1 MSVGSWVFRS
11 FALTQP
17 VLRGTREPAKGGIGE
32 LRERRACPFASRRGN
47 GSESM
52 AFFGLLGS
60 RRHERAG
67 FALYTRSVEA
77 ARDPLYFE
85 QLGVPDTMDGRFDLI
100 GVFAALT
107 IRRLRLAGPPGP
119 KLAQAVFD
127 AMFAD
132 LDFTLRE
139 MGVGDVSVAKRMR
152 EMWEAFH
159 GRALA
164 YDAPLSHADHAA
176 LAEALGRNVWRGAP
190 PAGAAD
196 ALARAML
203 AQDATLATQPLTAL
217 AAGQI
222 HFMPAQESLAEAV
235 PA

>member
-1 MSVGSWVFRS
+1 M
-11 FALTQP
+11 AL
-17 VLRGTREPAKGGIGE
+17 
-32 LRERRACPFASRRGN
+32 
-47 GSESM
+47 
-52 AFFGLLGS
+52 FGLLGS

-77 ARDPLYFE
+77 ARAPVFFE
-85 QLGVPDTMDGRFDLI
+85 RLGVPDTLDGRFDLI

-107 IRRLRLAGPPGP
+107 IRRLRNAEPPGP

-139 MGVGDVSVAKRMR
+139 MGVGDLSVAKRMR

-159 GRALA
+159 GRAMA
-164 YDAPLSHADHAA
+164 YDAPLAQADHHS
-176 LAEALGRNVWRGAP
+176 LADALGRNVWRGEA

-196 ALARAML
+196 ALARAVL
-203 AQDATLATQPLTAL
+203 AQDAALAAQPLSAL
-217 AAGQI
+217 AAGKIRFLQ
-222 HFMPAQESLAEAV
+222 AEDSLAMLA

>member
-1 MSVGSWVFRS
+1 M
-11 FALTQP
+11 
-17 VLRGTREPAKGGIGE
+17 
-32 LRERRACPFASRRGN
+32 CPFASRHGN
-47 GSESM
+47 GSEPM
-52 AFFGLLGS
+52 ALFGLLGF

-85 QLGVPDTMDGRFDLI
+85 RLGVPDTMDGRFDLI

-139 MGVGDVSVAKRMR
+139 MGVGDLSVAKRMR

-164 YDAPLSHADHAA
+164 YEVPLAQADHAA
-176 LAEALGRNVWRGAP
+176 LAEALGRNVWRGTP

-203 AQDATLATQPLTAL
+203 AQDAGLASQPLSAL
-217 AAGQI
+217 ASGQI
-222 HFMPAQESLAEAV
+222 RFIPARDSLVEAE

>member
-1 MSVGSWVFRS
+1 M
-11 FALTQP
+11 AL
-17 VLRGTREPAKGGIGE
+17 
-32 LRERRACPFASRRGN
+32 
-47 GSESM
+47 
-52 AFFGLLGS
+52 FGLLGS

-77 ARDPLYFE
+77 AREPVYFE
-85 QLGVPDTMDGRFDLI
+85 RLGVPDTLDGRFDLI
-100 GVFAALT
+100 GLFAALT
-107 IRRLRLAGPPGP
+107 IRRLRNAPPPGAR
-119 KLAQAVFD
+119 LAQAVFD

-139 MGVGDVSVAKRMR
+139 MGVGDLSVARRMR

-164 YDAPLSHADHAA
+164 YDAPLTEADHTK

-196 ALARAML
+196 ALAHAAMQ
-203 AQDATLATQPLTAL
+203 QDAAL
-217 AAGQI
+217 AAQPMADLAAGKVY
-222 HFMPAQESLAEAV
+222 FLRAQDTLPTLALA
-235 PA
+235 

>member
-1 MSVGSWVFRS
+1 V
-11 FALTQP
+11 
-17 VLRGTREPAKGGIGE
+17 
-32 LRERRACPFASRRGN
+32 CPFASRHGN
-47 GSESM
+47 GNEPM
-52 AFFGLLGS
+52 ALFGLLGS

-85 QLGVPDTMDGRFDLI
+85 RLGVPDTMDGRFDLI
-100 GVFAALT
+100 GLFTALT

-132 LDFTLRE
+132 LDFNLRE
-139 MGVGDVSVAKRMR
+139 LGVGDLSVAKRMR

-164 YDAPLSHADHAA
+164 YDAPLTQGDHAA
-176 LAEALGRNVWRGAP
+176 LADALGRNVWRGAA
-190 PAGAAD
+190 PAGAAE
-196 ALARAML
+196 ALARATL
-203 AQDATLATQPLTAL
+203 AQDAFLASQPLSAL
-217 AAGQI
+217 AAGEI
-222 HFMPAQESLAEAV
+222 TFLPARDSLAEPV

>member
-1 MSVGSWVFRS
+1 M
-11 FALTQP
+11 AL
-17 VLRGTREPAKGGIGE
+17 
-32 LRERRACPFASRRGN
+32 
-47 GSESM
+47 
-52 AFFGLLGS
+52 FGLLGS

-67 FALYTRSVEA
+67 FSLYTRSVEA
-77 ARDPLYFE
+77 ARAPVYFE
-85 QLGVPDTMDGRFDLI
+85 RLGVPDTLDGRFDLI
-100 GVFAALT
+100 GLFAALT
-107 IRRLRLAGPPGP
+107 IRRLRTAPPPGA

-139 MGVGDVSVAKRMR
+139 MGVGDFSVAKRMR

-164 YDAPLSHADHAA
+164 YEASLAEADHAG

-190 PAGAAD
+190 PAGAAE
-196 ALARAML
+196 ALAHAAFKQGAAL
-203 AQDATLATQPLTAL
+203 AAQPLTEL
-217 AAGQI
+217 AAGRVL
-222 HFMPAQESLAEAV
+222 FLPAEETLPELT

>member
-1 MSVGSWVFRS
+1 M
-11 FALTQP
+11 AL
-17 VLRGTREPAKGGIGE
+17 
-32 LRERRACPFASRRGN
+32 
-47 GSESM
+47 
-52 AFFGLLGS
+52 FGLLGS

-77 ARDPLYFE
+77 ARAPVYFE
-85 QLGVPDTMDGRFDLI
+85 RLGVPDTLDGRFDLI
-100 GVFAALT
+100 GLFAALT
-107 IRRLRLAGPPGP
+107 IRRLRNAPPPGA
-119 KLAQAVFD
+119 KLAQSVFD

-139 MGVGDVSVAKRMR
+139 MGVGDLSVAKRMR

-164 YDAPLSHADHAA
+164 YDAPLTETDHTK

-190 PAGAAD
+190 PAGAAE
-196 ALARAML
+196 ALAHAVL
-203 AQDATLATQPLTAL
+203 KQDAAL
-217 AAGQI
+217 AAQPITELAAGRVR
-222 HFMPAQESLAEAV
+222 FLPAEDSLSDLA

>member
-1 MSVGSWVFRS
+1 MSVGSRVIRS
-11 FALTQP
+11 FALTRP
-17 VLRGTREPAKGGIGE
+17 SLRGTREQEKVAWRIE
-32 LRERRACPFASRRGN
+32 DRACCPVANRHGN
-47 GSESM
+47 GSEPM
-52 AFFGLLGS
+52 TLFGLLGS

-85 QLGVPDTMDGRFDLI
+85 RLGVPDTMDGRFDLI
-100 GVFAALT
+100 GLFAALT

-139 MGVGDVSVAKRMR
+139 MGVGDLSVAKRMR

-164 YDAPLSHADHAA
+164 YDAPLTQADHVA

-196 ALARAML
+196 ALARAVL
-203 AQDATLATQPLTAL
+203 VQDGTLATQPLTAL

-222 HFMPAQESLAEAV
+222 HFIPAQESLAEPV